1 MLLALVPAI
10 LGSLITV
17 VVLWPDG
24 RGGPDPRLQP
34 GTVIEER
41 ETGVVR
47 ATAGG
52 VCPGA
57 PEDRL
62 PDGTI
67 PDTALCATA
76 TVEVLSGQDQG
87 TVLDVPIPP
96 QVYRSGLAEGTRITL
111 GRFPGGGAGAE
122 QEGGAAAGVA
132 PSGQVYAWVDFARTL
147 PLSVLALAFA
157 VLVVAVGRLRG
168 LGALAGLALG
178 YATIAFYLL
187 PALREQ
193 SNAVA
198 VALSSAI
205 LIMTVLLYLA
215 HGFSARTTAAL
226 LGTVLGIVMA
236 AGLATWASR
245 AARLN
250 GLTDEESYVLSSLT
264 GIDDLSGII
273 LAGIIIAGLGVLND
287 VTITQVSAVWEVHE
301 AAPDRSFGEL
311 FRSGMRI
318 GRDHL
323 ASTVYTIAFAYAGA
337 ALPTLLLIDLYGRP
351 FDQVVTTGQ
360 IAEEVVRTAVGSIGL
375 ILAIPV
381 TTAIAAAA
389 VARSGAARRRPAP
402 AGA

>member
-76 TVEVLSGQDQG
+76 TVEVLTGQDQG

-96 QVYRSGLAEGTRITL
+96 QVYRSGVAEGTRITL
-111 GRFPGGGAGAE
+111 GRYPGGEAGGDPG
-122 QEGGAAAGVA
+122 GGAAAGVA

-157 VLVVAVGRLRG
+157 VLVVAIGRLRG

-226 LGTVLGIVMA
+226 LGTVLGVVMA

-389 VARSGAARRRPAP
+389 VARSGALRRRPAP
-402 AGA
+402 TEA

>member
-1 MLLALVPAI
+1 
-10 LGSLITV
+10 
-17 VVLWPDG
+17 
-24 RGGPDPRLQP
+24 
-34 GTVIEER
+34 
-41 ETGVVR
+41 
-47 ATAGG
+47 
-52 VCPGA
+52 
-57 PEDRL
+57 
-62 PDGTI
+62 
-67 PDTALCATA
+67 
-76 TVEVLSGQDQG
+76 
-87 TVLDVPIPP
+87 
-96 QVYRSGLAEGTRITL
+96 LAEGTRITL
-111 GRFPGGGAGAE
+111 GRFPGGEAAESTAGA
-122 QEGGAAAGVA
+122 A
-132 PSGQVYAWVDFARTL
+132 PSGEVYAWVDFARTL
-147 PLSVLALAFA
+147 PLSVLAGVFA

-168 LGALAGLALG
+168 LGALAGLALA
-178 YATIAFYLL
+178 YATIALYLL
-187 PALREQ
+187 PALQEQ
-193 SNAVA
+193 SNALA
-198 VALSSAI
+198 VSVSSAV

-226 LGTVLGIVMA
+226 LGTVLGIGLA
-236 AGLATWASR
+236 AGLATWASW

-250 GLTDEESYVLSSLT
+250 GLTDEETFTLSSLT
-264 GIDDLSGII
+264 GIDDLSGIV

-351 FDQVVTTGQ
+351 FDQVVTTGA

-389 VARSGAARRRPAP
+389 VARRGGPPRRALARPAARGEA
-402 AGA
+402 